1 MEDESHLKEG
11 MITGSDSGAGGLSS
25 FFSSFTSAVG
35 SAFGACTT
43 RRVRINDRTLRVVK
57 LLAEGGFSS
66 VYLCECEDG
75 PAPVVNVKTAPKSSK
90 MLCAVK
96 QILAQSVEAR
106 QLVRDEIETHLQF
119 RTQPHVMPLIDYTFV
134 RIDEHTER
142 AFLLFPLYIR
152 GSLQDLL
159 LKHLPHGPFFGE
171 DRALRLI
178 RGVCDGVAALH
189 RHSPPLAHRDVCP
202 RNIMLSD
209 EGEGILIDLGSA
221 VEARVMIA
229 TRLDALRVKEQA
241 QIHSSMPY
249 RALELWEPPMGAPI
263 DERTDVWS
271 IGATLYALIFG
282 YSPFESARLAD
293 GSLKIAEC
301 THLRTLNDVQFP
313 SNIACSAA
321 VKDLIVWLLN
331 KEPSQR
337 PNIDAVIERIDV
349 LLAGPNTAQTAAAS
363 SAT

>member
-1 MEDESHLKEG
+1 
-11 MITGSDSGAGGLSS
+11 
-25 FFSSFTSAVG
+25 
-35 SAFGACTT
+35 
-43 RRVRINDRTLRVVK
+43 
-57 LLAEGGFSS
+57 
-66 VYLCECEDG
+66 
-75 PAPVVNVKTAPKSSK
+75 
-90 MLCAVK
+90 
-96 QILAQSVEAR
+96 
-106 QLVRDEIETHLQF
+106 
-119 RTQPHVMPLIDYTFV
+119 
-134 RIDEHTER
+134 
-142 AFLLFPLYIR
+142 
-152 GSLQDLL
+152 
-159 LKHLPHGPFFGE
+159 
-171 DRALRLI
+171 
-178 RGVCDGVAALH
+178 LH

-263 DERTDVWS
+263 DERTDIWS

-337 PNIDAVIERIDV
+337 PNLDAVIERIDV
-349 LLAGPNTAQTAAAS
+349 LLAGPNTTQTAAAS
-363 SAT
+363 STT